1 MRSKLSIGFDGEV
14 AVPPRE
20 AEALGLAP
28 GDAVEVVSAKGA
40 FLLVSPAKEGRSAQA
55 FFGGSLAALTVAEV
69 IQFVFTSLKSGVL
82 LFSFG
87 SEASRTATRGGAPEK
102 LRRRTLYF
110 RDGQVVFASSSE
122 ACDRLGPVL
131 WRTGLVPWEQLER
144 CGRLVT
150 SRLQRRVGRLLVLDR
165 RAPPDKPGRMLLAR

>member
-1 MRSKLSIGFDGEV
+1 MRSKLTIGFDGEV

-28 GDAVEVVSAKGA
+28 GDPVDVVSAKGA
-40 FLLVSPAKEGRSAQA
+40 FLLVSPAREGRSAQA

-82 LFSFG
+82 LLSFG
-87 SEASRTATRGGAPEK
+87 TEEARTAARGGAPDK
-102 LRRRTLYF
+102 LRRRSLYF

-131 WRTGLVPWEQLER
+131 WRTGLVPWEQLE
-144 CGRLVT
+144 LP
-150 SRLQRRVGRLLVLDR
+150 L
-165 RAPPDKPGRMLLAR
+165 PDPG